1 MKLRKRMAMT
11 LPARQKS
18 FILIAQMTLI
28 LARPNWPDYRPHMGQ
43 KQQVRVE
50 IMSSSTRHQ
59 VLIVGGGTAGI
70 TVAAI
75 LKRRAPG
82 VSEMNPSTTS
92 RRCMCRT
99 DTRMKEDRKVSIVLR
114 NPKCLLPSKK
124 KILIALPSMAPQPFG
139 YL

>member
-59 VLIVGGGTAGI
+59 VLIVGG
-70 TVAAI
+70 
-75 LKRRAPG
+75 
-82 VSEMNPSTTS
+82 
-92 RRCMCRT
+92 
-99 DTRMKEDRKVSIVLR
+99 VL
-114 NPKCLLPSKK
+114 P
-124 KILIALPSMAPQPFG
+124 A
-139 YL
+139 